1 MSFLEG
7 LFRDTAGDA
16 GSERAALGC
25 LIFNSATELGQRGDL
40 PSIEATRSVAAI
52 TELFRQAVVRAQVE
66 GDVAPH
72 REAED
77 LATYLTLCMAG
88 LRTLLKTGADREVVG
103 RSVGLFLDTLR

>member
-1 MSFLEG
+1 
-7 LFRDTAGDA
+7 
-16 GSERAALGC
+16 
-25 LIFNSATELGQRGDL
+25 
-40 PSIEATRSVAAI
+40 
-52 TELFRQAVVRAQVE
+52 VRAQVE